1 MTGRNDWM
9 EEEKTYLCIVKS
21 LREEICLTIKKRLI
35 MKKLFIISAAVLALG
50 FIACSRHKQSR
61 NASQCCS
68 EMKDKAEG
76 SAKDV
81 GKSIKQGAAMAADT
95 VKEKAAEIK
104 ENVKDKASEAG
115 AAVKEKAAVV
125 KEKASEAGAAVK
137 EKASEAGS
145 VVKEKVGKAKE
156 KAADVLESG
165 EKKLRE

>member
-76 SAKDV
+76 SAKDL

-104 ENVKDKASEAG
+104 EN
-115 AAVKEKAAVV
+115 V

>member
-1 MTGRNDWM
+1 M

-76 SAKDV
+76 SAKDL

-104 ENVKDKASEAG
+104 EN
-115 AAVKEKAAVV
+115 V

>member
-1 MTGRNDWM
+1 
-9 EEEKTYLCIVKS
+9 
-21 LREEICLTIKKRLI
+21 

-125 KEKASEAGAAVK
+125 KEKASEAG
-137 EKASEAGS
+137 S